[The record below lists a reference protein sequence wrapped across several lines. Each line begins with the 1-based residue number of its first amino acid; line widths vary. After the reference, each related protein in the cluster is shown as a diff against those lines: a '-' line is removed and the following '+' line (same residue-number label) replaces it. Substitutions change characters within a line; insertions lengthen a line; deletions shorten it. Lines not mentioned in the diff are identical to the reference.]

1 LFYWSASS
9 GGKDTDDGEKWL
21 GPEMPTPTIHATKV
35 GSGTVTMSSIVIG
48 LGSTTEAAV
57 LVPFEIFRNKQGIYQ
72 IAGT

>member
-1 LFYWSASS
+1 
-9 GGKDTDDGEKWL
+9 
-21 GPEMPTPTIHATKV
+21 MPTPTIHATKV